1 MEKRR
6 RRRRGGKTNTQLMY
20 EVLTK
25 LFTNNTGKDSLY
37 VYIYICVMAEDF
49 LNKNV

>member
-1 MEKRR
+1 MEK

-25 LFTNNTGKDSLY
+25 LFTNNTGKDSFY
-37 VYIYICVMAEDF
+37 VHICVRAEDF